1 MDCGH
6 GWRNDTDCDICRPPA
21 IVVAGLRGRIT
32 DLENALRIVL
42 VGGNHAALLIGA
54 DHPPYT
60 APHDAARKHYAGRQD
75 AYEAWC
81 CWQTIM
87 MARDVL
93 GDD

>member
-1 MDCGH
+1 MPQEFY
-6 GWRNDTDCDICRPPA
+6 TDGTPSRTVIDEDDAPLNA
-21 IVVAGLRGRIT
+21 RIT
-32 DLENALRIVL
+32 VVL

-54 DHPPYT
+54 DHPPY
-60 APHDAARKHYAGRQD
+60 DAAHDTALEHYAGRQD

-93 GDD
+93 GDE